1 METHEA
7 IVASM
12 QESKLKIVNDIIKN
26 APDNF
31 IEWISWLQDIYFRE
45 WDDNVLLKIK
55 FEWDDISPY
64 QVIYLDKIT
73 KKYLKYDDCNW
84 YWMIKWQYFYIT
96 FEFYDDEK

>member
-26 APDNF
+26 ANDNF
-31 IEWISWLQDIYFRE
+31 IDWIFWLNDLYFLE
-45 WDDNVLLKIK
+45 WDEKVLLKIK

-64 QVIYLDKIT
+64 QVIYLDKLT

-84 YWMIKWQYFYIT
+84 DCRIIWQYFYIT
-96 FEFYDDEK
+96 FEYYSE